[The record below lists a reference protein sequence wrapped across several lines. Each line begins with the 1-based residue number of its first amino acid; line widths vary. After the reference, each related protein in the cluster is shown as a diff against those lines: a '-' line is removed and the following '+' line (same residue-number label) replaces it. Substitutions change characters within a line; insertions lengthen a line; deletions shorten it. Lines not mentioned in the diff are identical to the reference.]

1 MPVLISSNGWRRPSN
16 PFHRRRRIRIG
27 HLSQRRRWRFQPTFF
42 RRRCRC
48 GRRVS
53 SSSELSNKVLV
64 EIVGHLSRQILK
76 HIVAFEASFAARK
89 EPLGLSEQLLF
100 DVVALSQ
107 V

>member
-1 MPVLISSNGWRRPSN
+1 MLISSNRWRRPSN
-16 PFHRRRRIRIG
+16 PFHRRRRIR

-42 RRRCRC
+42 RRRSRC

-53 SSSELSNKVLV
+53 SSEISNKVLV
-64 EIVGHLSRQILK
+64 EIVSHLSRQILK
-76 HIVAFEASFAARK
+76 HVVAFEASFATRK
-89 EPLGLSEQLLF
+89 EPLRLSKQLLF